1 MCHEIARPACLAR
14 APLKRYGV
22 AELRRVRGEAVL
34 DLKLAG
40 KKAVITGGTRGI
52 GRAIANLLADEGCDV
67 GVCARS
73 EEAIVATVDALKA
86 KGVRAFGGPAD
97 VQDGAVLKE
106 WMDAAAKALGG
117 IDILVANA
125 SGFGLTLD
133 DAGWRQAFDVD
144 ILGSF
149 HAIDAALPYLEKST
163 AGSIVA
169 ISSVAAVESFG
180 GVRPYNSVKAAL
192 ITYISNLAGDLA
204 PKGIRA
210 NSVSPGTIYF
220 EGGVWHQRELEQPDI
235 YKAAL
240 AKNPMGR
247 MGTAEEVA
255 QATVF
260 LASPGAG
267 FISGTNLIVDG
278 ALTQRVQF

>member
-1 MCHEIARPACLAR
+1 M
-14 APLKRYGV
+14 
-22 AELRRVRGEAVL
+22 
-34 DLKLAG
+34 DLGLAG

-52 GRAIANLLADEGCDV
+52 GRAIAELLADEGCDV
-67 GVCARS
+67 AICARS
-73 EEAIVATVDALKA
+73 EEAIVATVDALKT
-86 KGVRAFGGPAD
+86 KGVSAVGGPAD
-97 VQDGAVLKE
+97 VRDGAVLGD
-106 WMDAAAKALGG
+106 WLTSAAETLGG
-117 IDILVANA
+117 VDILVANA

-149 HAIDAALPYLEKST
+149 HAVDAALPFLERSD

-169 ISSVAAVESFG
+169 ISSVAAVESLG

-192 ITYISNLAGDLA
+192 ITYISNLATDLA

-220 EGGVWHQRELEQPDI
+220 EGGVWHQREQEQPEI
-235 YKAAL
+235 FQAAL
-240 AKNPMGR
+240 DRNPMGR
-247 MGTAEEVA
+247 MGSAEEVA
-255 QATVF
+255 RGAVF
-260 LASPGAG
+260 LASPAAS
-267 FISGTNLIVDG
+267 FITGSNLIIDG